1 MMMAIPQ
8 GVLEERIERAREMA
22 AERGLVALVLCSAS
36 RAGGAGQSGGNTAY
50 FLGYS
55 TFNGP
60 AALLVPTKGRP
71 IVFGPG
77 SNEKRMLK
85 ARVSTVAEVRQAA
98 DFGVG
103 IAEALSEFGIRDDA
117 PIGLAGRPDLPVR
130 VERNLT
136 ARLPRLIDVDAAV
149 HELRAVV
156 DPSDVEHQREASRI
170 SDLMIARAFEAAM
183 EPGMTPARLM
193 AEVEFAGRALG
204 AESAKLWL
212 AVGPNPPITSF
223 EYFELA
229 PTISLGDRVQLGTTV
244 CVEGHFTQGLRMAI
258 LGEPSRELVKTVDTL
273 LGIQDAALAV
283 MAPGKPAH
291 AVSDVLESLVDAN
304 CPYTRQDDPF
314 RFQSC
319 HQLGLDYSDPPLAYA
334 LSASRD
340 KRLDAQG
347 PVLRVGQVVEIHPN
361 YNLPGL
367 GHVCAGDAAVVTET
381 GAEWLT
387 RYPRGLAVLRP

>member
-1 MMMAIPQ
+1 MMVIPQ
-8 GVLEERIERAREMA
+8 EVLEERIERARDLA
-22 AERGLVALVLCSAS
+22 AERGLAALVLCSAS

-55 TFNGP
+55 TFNG
-60 AALLVPTKGRP
+60 AVALLIPAQGRP
-71 IVFGPG
+71 IAFGPG
-77 SNEKRMLK
+77 SNEKRMFR
-85 ARVSTVAEVRQAA
+85 ARVSTMAEVRQAA
-98 DFGVG
+98 DFGAG
-103 IAEALSEFGIRDDA
+103 IAQALDELGIREDA

-130 VERNLT
+130 IERSIV

-149 HELRAVV
+149 HKLREIVHPA
-156 DPSDVEHQREASRI
+156 DVALQREASRI
-170 SDLMIARAFEAAM
+170 SDLMIARAFQAAV

-204 AESAKLWL
+204 AESARLWL

-223 EYFELA
+223 EYFELTS
-229 PTISLGDRVQLGTTV
+229 TISPGDRVQLGTTV

-258 LGEPSRELVKTVDTL
+258 LGEPSRDLSKAAETL
-273 LGIQDAALAV
+273 IGIQDAALAV

-291 AVSDVLESLVDAN
+291 LISDVLESLIDSN
-304 CPYTRQDDPF
+304 CPYTRQTDPF

-340 KRLDAQG
+340 KRLDEQG
-347 PVLRVGQVVEIHPN
+347 PLLSVGQVVEIHPN

-387 RYPRGLAVLRP
+387 RYPRGLAVLG

>member
-1 MMMAIPQ
+1 MAVSRA
-8 GVLEERIERAREMA
+8 VLEERIERARELA
-22 AERGLVALVLCSAS
+22 AERGLAALVLCSTS
-36 RAGGAGQSGGNTAY
+36 RAGGAGQSGGNTSY

-60 AALLVPTKGRP
+60 MALLIPAKGKP
-71 IVFGPG
+71 IAFGPG
-77 SNEKRMLK
+77 SNEKRMLT
-85 ARVSTVAEVRQAA
+85 ARVSDIAEVRQAG
-98 DFGVG
+98 DFGSG
-103 IAEALSEFGIRDDA
+103 IVEALKERGIREDA

-130 VERNLT
+130 VERSL
-136 ARLPRLIDVDAAV
+136 AAHLPRLIDIDAAV
-149 HELRAVV
+149 HELRSVV
-156 DPSDVEHQREASRI
+156 DPADVEFQREASRI
-170 SDLMIARAFEAAM
+170 SDIMIARAFEAAL
-183 EPGMTPARLM
+183 EPGMTPSRLM
-193 AEVEFAGRALG
+193 AAVEYAGRDQG

-229 PTISLGDRVQLGTTV
+229 RTIEKGDRVQLGTTV

-258 LGEPSRELVKTVDTL
+258 LGEPSPALVEAVDTL
-273 LGIQDAALAV
+273 LRIQDAALAV
-283 MAPGKPAH
+283 MAPGRPAH
-291 AVSDVLESLVDAN
+291 EISDVLESLIDAN
-304 CPYTRQDDPF
+304 CPYTRQTDPF

-334 LSASRD
+334 LGAGRD
-340 KRLDAQG
+340 KKLDVSG
-347 PVLRVGQVVEIHPN
+347 PKLRVGQVVEIHPN

-387 RYPRGLAVLRP
+387 RYPRGLAVLA